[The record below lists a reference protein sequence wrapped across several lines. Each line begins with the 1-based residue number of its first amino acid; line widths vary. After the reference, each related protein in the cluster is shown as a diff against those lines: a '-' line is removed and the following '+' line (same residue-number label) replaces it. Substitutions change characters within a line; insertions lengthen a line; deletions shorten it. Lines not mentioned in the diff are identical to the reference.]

1 MTILGEYLKELRG
14 SLSFGDVQ
22 KDTGISSS
30 LLHRYENGS
39 VVPSPEK
46 LEILASFYEK
56 PYKELRLKYYQ
67 DIFSD
72 PREREVAREY
82 FNLTP

>member
-1 MTILGEYLKELRG
+1 MTILGDYLKELRG

-22 KDTGISSS
+22 KETGISSS
-30 LLHRYENGS
+30 LLHRYERGT

-46 LEILASFYEK
+46 LEILANFYEK
-56 PYKELRLKYYQ
+56 SYKDLRLKHYQ

-82 FNLTP
+82 FTLG